1 MLLPLTMSTLGF
13 QFSTLE
19 VNHVI
24 PHIPGGFLDLRQ
36 FCAVIDCWR
45 RGSGE
50 VDDMEQLWES
60 LGWRDPA
67 GTGRMTWDD
76 FLGAIVDPYPDG
88 MGEPMSEADKA
99 EIQTEL
105 ASGVNREVR
114 CVLIEHGLVGDC
126 LEEIC
131 PANESLI
138 WDAVVR
144 PNNPQFHPAHG
155 TFLERCRV
163 FDALLLGALGD
174 GEGPLEAVLRDAH
187 LMELVWHFVTP
198 PDVEVKLVRWR
209 IAALAL
215 IRDLFILQP

>member
-1 MLLPLTMSTLGF
+1 MSTLGF

-36 FCAVIDCWR
+36 FCAVVHCWHR
-45 RGSGE
+45 TFANSGE
-50 VDDMEQLWES
+50 VGDWEELWQA

-67 GTGRMTWDD
+67 GSGWMTWDD

-88 MGEPMSEADKA
+88 MGERMDEEEEGEMKA
-99 EIQTEL
+99 EL
-105 ASGVNREVR
+105 ATGTKQEVR
-114 CVLIEHGLVGDC
+114 MILVEHGLVGNC
-126 LEEIC
+126 LQEVC
-131 PANESLI
+131 PAKESLI
-138 WDAVVR
+138 SNAIVR
-144 PNNPQFHPAHG
+144 PNDARFHPAHG

-163 FDALLLGALGD
+163 FDALLLGSLGD
-174 GEGPLEAVLRDAH
+174 GCGPFETVLRDAH
-187 LMELVWHFVTP
+187 LMEYLWHFVAP

-215 IRDLFILQP
+215 IHDLI